1 MIREQCWWWRDL
13 YIWWVTLSDEDK
25 EDHAEHR
32 LTFFLQLGIADIAI
46 RCRSS
51 TWKFEACWSLYLCIF
66 LQSCFQV
73 NLHCPRSAPLEFSMD
88 SSKSTLSAP
97 QNKVEIF
104 RQFPFEDFDIQADS
118 TGCYYYIYLY
128 IFFVRENCS
137 FWIPDMFLWGS
148 IQGLCS
154 MCFFIFGICCF
165 SWIFHLDLFFF
176 SLVFL
181 HEFSFWEEL
190 CTVFAG

>member
-1 MIREQCWWWRDL
+1 MM
-13 YIWWVTLSDEDK
+13 SDEDK
-25 EDHAEHR
+25 EDHADNR
-32 LTFFLQLGIADIAI
+32 LTLFLQLGIADIAI
-46 RCRSS
+46 RCRRSA
-51 TWKFEACWSLYLCIF
+51 WNIEACWSLYLHIF

-104 RQFPFEDFDIQADS
+104 RQFPFEDFDIQAES

-137 FWIPDMFLWGS
+137 FWIPDMFLWG
-148 IQGLCS
+148 IHPGT
-154 MCFFIFGICCF
+154 G
-165 SWIFHLDLFFF
+165 FHVLFYFWDLLFFLNF
-176 SLVFL
+176 PFGPILIFFL
-181 HEFSFWEEL
+181 SFFYMNSAFWEEL